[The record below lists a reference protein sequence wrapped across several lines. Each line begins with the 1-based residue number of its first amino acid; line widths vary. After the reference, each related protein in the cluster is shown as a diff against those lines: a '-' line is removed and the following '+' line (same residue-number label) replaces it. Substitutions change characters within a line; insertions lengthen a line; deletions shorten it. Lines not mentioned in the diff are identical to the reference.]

1 MWVFLFDMHT
11 MATDI
16 FVRDFINFCLLP
28 KILRNSSHE
37 QLYDI
42 SNKKHAAWKLTSFNF
57 SKIHTFTIRLD
68 FFFRKYS
75 NGAREFMFFR
85 LTVIIWVLTFV
96 LYFTFH
102 LTKIKMCAGHD
113 RRWVSIFKPKSV
125 LKPRRW
131 CRFCHWR

>member
-1 MWVFLFDMHT
+1 MWVFPFDMHT

-16 FVRDFINFCLLP
+16 CVRDFINFCLLP

-37 QLYDI
+37 QLFDS
-42 SNKKHAAWKLTSFNF
+42 SNKKHAAWKLNSFNF
-57 SKIHTFTIRLD
+57 SKIHTFTIRFD
-68 FFFRKYS
+68 FFFE
-75 NGAREFMFFR
+75 NIPMVREFMFFR
-85 LTVIIWVLTFV
+85 LKVIIWVLTFV

-131 CRFCHWR
+131 YRFSHWR

>member
-1 MWVFLFDMHT
+1 MWVFPFDMHT

-16 FVRDFINFCLLP
+16 CVRDFINFCLLP

-37 QLYDI
+37 QLFDS
-42 SNKKHAAWKLTSFNF
+42 SNKKHAAWKLNSFNF
-57 SKIHTFTIRLD
+57 SKIHTFTIRFD
-68 FFFRKYS
+68 FFFE
-75 NGAREFMFFR
+75 NIPMVREFMFFR
-85 LTVIIWVLTFV
+85 LKVIIWVLTFV

-131 CRFCHWR
+131 CRFCH